1 MCMAAVHFA
10 RRGTSTRFDMI
21 PAFANGF
28 VDSIKRALLE
38 ASRGVA
44 SSHHFHNVRAGI
56 ANILSLLEYDE
67 EIGAAADRLTET
79 AANYLNRHDIV
90 STTTNEQE
98 RRADADRSVL
108 PRTGLPLSAPRWSVP
123 GRAPGFARL
132 GWFEFR
138 WRSYCRQDRQETKAP
153 ERG

>member
-1 MCMAAVHFA
+1 MAAVHFERLGA
-10 RRGTSTRFDMI
+10 STRFDMI

-28 VDSIKRALLE
+28 VDLIKSALLE

-90 STTTNEQE
+90 STTTTEQE
-98 RRADADRSVL
+98 RRADADRFGIAQDALAAFRASLERARPSSRV
-108 PRTGLPLSAPRWSVP
+108 RTLGLV
-123 GRAPGFARL
+123 
-132 GWFEFR
+132 
-138 WRSYCRQDRQETKAP
+138 
-153 ERG
+153 